1 METAHELFI
10 HELTDMLGAE
20 RQLVEALTKQEELAN
35 RPELKKAFAAHKAQT
50 EKQVQRLEQV
60 FESIGEEAE
69 EVECK
74 GIAGLV
80 EEFES
85 FVEEEEPAGD
95 ILDVVAI
102 GAAKKVETYEIN
114 SYNSLIELAESMG
127 HDKAA
132 KLLSQN
138 LKEEEATLQ
147 KLETL
152 GEKIKPE
159 NLGMEEDEE
168 DGEGSEMEAGEEV
181 ELEVEAEEVSAPRK
195 TSTKKKGG
203 RRRAA

>member
-20 RQLVEALTKQEELAN
+20 KQLVDALTKQEELAT
-35 RPELKKAFAAHKAQT
+35 RPELKKAFASHKAQT

-69 EVECK
+69 EKECK
-74 GIAGLV
+74 GVAGLV

-85 FVEEEEPAGD
+85 FVEEEEPSSD

-114 SYNSLIELAESMG
+114 AYNSLIELAESMG
-127 HDKAA
+127 HDKAT
-132 KLLSQN
+132 KLLNQN

-159 NLGMEEDEE
+159 DLGMEEDE
-168 DGEGSEMEAGEEV
+168 DAEMESEEEI
-181 ELEVEAEEVSAPRK
+181 ELEDEAEEVSTPRK
-195 TSTKKKGG
+195 SSPQKKGG
-203 RRRAA
+203 KRRAA